1 MDDSRII
8 SLLFDRNDKAL
19 DIVADKYGALLYR
32 LSDNILH
39 CREDSVECVND
50 TYLAVWN
57 SIPPQKP
64 TPLVAFICRI
74 TRNLSLKKLREKSAQ
89 KRTAETL
96 PIHELE
102 FALTDGNFE
111 ESLDARE
118 LARILDRFLD
128 TLDKESRVIFVKRY
142 WFCDGI
148 NEIAKATA
156 LSESNVYQ
164 KLSRTRKQLRTYLE
178 KEGVF
183 I

>member
-19 DIVADKYGALLYR
+19 SIVADKYGALLYR

-89 KRTAETL
+89 KRTAETH

-102 FALTDGNFE
+102 FALTDGSFE